1 MAKKQDNT
9 PESGITSNSG
19 SFTKGLVRDFDE
31 NFDPESSWPYARNA
45 ANNSKEGD
53 VGVLGNEPSN
63 YQCGAAP
70 YTVIGRVHL
79 YNAYWAI
86 FSTDDSNS
94 EVGIYDESLC
104 QYRTVVNDRCLNF
117 RKTRL
122 ITGAAKE
129 NFDCQWAVYFADGR
143 NPDRYINLGNSSL
156 WPDTQY
162 IGNNYYENDVLW
174 PGVQWVQDCKDVND
188 CTICTSLNT
197 LDCEEIR
204 INKLVNTPCVTVS
217 ATEGGGNLANGS
229 YVAFIAYLE
238 NGQKYGDYTSPS
250 NVQSIFDHDNLGGAL
265 TVKVSNLENKSFT
278 EFELVIAATV
288 NGQTVARRIGEYA
301 CSDAPVFIYLDSIN
315 DSLVTIPLELLPI
328 RSPLYETSDSI
339 FETGSYLLKI
349 GPRTTFDFNYQPLAN
364 QIQSKWTIVRYPSNY
379 YKDGGTNTG
388 YMRDE
393 VYSFWIRWI
402 YVTGEK
408 SKSYHIP
415 GRIGTRNDVSPS
427 VGIYP
432 NELEYNFEKENSAT
446 ITSIA
451 TSVLPDR
458 GVVIAEGDMGYWES
472 TEKYPDRNPEVWNSS
487 YNAKISG
494 TNQTTWDLCNKPIRH
509 HKMPEDIINNDA
521 KYSRAISL
529 DASGNVVANPGY
541 TGATH
546 IQVVGV
552 KFSNIKPPV
561 YIDDDGNARVIPGIV
576 GYEILRGS
584 RTGNKSIIAKGIIN
598 NMRLYNDINDTQG
611 LYANYPYN
619 PVKNISGSID
629 PTLSLTEVNGLND
642 DYTPVTENQVR
653 SDYFTFHSPDTS
665 FYKPFLS
672 VKELKIYTELGNTRN
687 VKGTFD
693 PVPGHPKQKLLT
705 NLSSTTAL
713 LLGIAEAVFAMKG
726 EESWT
731 GEGHSILNIGYT
743 GATVLG
749 NSIQSAP
756 FLFPGGYTGTTAF
769 LNSTAA
775 SNTAEAAA
783 QTAAQGFTGGFTS
796 LGGASLI
803 SGNNARLFASGQ
815 RLAVGA
821 ASLAGASGF
830 TGPSLTKI
838 HKEGTLSGLPTTI
851 ATFATIPTLY
861 TLATAAAS
869 KTIDLIYAFVKA
881 RSYVYRY
888 ASHGFLHKDNI
899 PQAKR
904 RFYINDAAYLNEGF
918 NMFVNYKINNINRFK
933 TTVLNI
939 KTTAGEVVVP
949 SITDNTGV
957 SISRNVSSN
966 ILGPD
971 DKFLSE
977 EFVKTI
983 NTTASCFYTGL
994 KIRFRNQY
1002 GQLDGVRQMPLPCV
1016 EIVNNNLPIPDSAID
1031 APEGSTVTTF
1041 NIDYSTGVLFG
1052 GDTYIGRY
1060 TEKNTFFYFY
1070 DWLYGQ
1076 PDETPFNYR
1085 AKYLGLYPRYW
1096 ADFSRYDIDGLIPS
1110 MLQNLTSP
1118 GEWATPN
1125 SQANL
1130 EQEAPGVF
1138 SLQNLITFPAIGNGN
1153 ESNRLSFS
1161 IRRGFMYLFNSGV
1174 RDFYVESDINVDQR
1188 DWGELD
1194 EQKHFEVLSDLKRL
1208 FDTRII
1214 KSGNYYKIDPSV
1226 SLSKLYYS
1234 VVSWGNMQDRQYS
1247 PEVAALCYKYLP
1259 NRVIYSLPTVLEAKK
1274 DGWRIYLPNNYRDFK
1289 SKVTAIRPIG
1299 KNGALMLFDRD
1310 SPVQI
1315 QGTETLESDMGTK
1328 ITVGDGALFNKP
1340 LQALINTDQS
1350 YEYGSCQDKF
1360 SILNTPTGIYWIS
1373 QSLGKIFTVGDG
1385 LNEIS
1390 ATGMRWWFSKFLP
1403 YRILEDFPNFEATD
1417 NPVVGVGCQASYDND
1432 FLMIYFT
1439 KKDYELRKDLPADVS
1454 LTYVGGIDFM
1464 VKSGNKVTGTKV
1476 KLGDPTYFNDVSWTI
1491 SYDPKTKAWVSFHDW
1506 HPTMMIASNQNFIT
1520 ISDNTFWRHNDRTD
1534 SYCNYYGVDHPFQV
1548 EYVVDTGQTVNT
1560 LKSIE
1565 YLLESYIYDTD
1576 GIDRF
1581 QLLDFNFDELTVY
1594 NSEQVSGELRLNMAP
1609 KDNPFNRLV
1618 YPASFASYIDIM
1630 YEKVEQKFR
1639 VNQFWDI
1646 TADRGEYNVNVQRP
1660 IWLTGWDG
1668 YRRTLNPANLNYD
1681 KSVFERKK
1689 FRHYYNNV
1697 LFTRKI
1703 SGNAKMLMKISNNKN
1718 LNSPR

>member
-86 FSTDDSNS
+86 FSTNDSNS

-393 VYSFWIRWI
+393 VYPFWIRWI

-415 GRIGTRNDVSPS
+415 GRIGTRNDVAPS

-451 TSVLPDR
+451 TSVLPDS

-487 YNAKISG
+487 YNPKISG

-521 KYSRAISL
+521 KYSRAVSL

-672 VKELKIYTELGNTRN
+672 VKELKIYTELGNTKN

-726 EESWT
+726 EESWM
-731 GEGHSILNIGYT
+731 GQGHSILNIGYT

-749 NSIQSAP
+749 NSVQNAP
-756 FLFPGGYTGTTAF
+756 FLFPGGYTGTQAY
-769 LNSTAA
+769 LASTGI
-775 SNTAEAAA
+775 SNAAEATA

-815 RLAVGA
+815 RLAIGA
-821 ASLAGASGF
+821 ASVAGASGF
-830 TGPSLTKI
+830 TGPSITKT

-957 SISRNVSSN
+957 SISRNVSPDV
-966 ILGPD
+966 LGPD

-1085 AKYLGLYPRYW
+1085 SKYLGLYPRYW

-1110 MLQNLTSP
+1110 MLQNLASP

-1138 SLQNLITFPAIGNGN
+1138 SLQNLITFPNIGNGN

-1161 IRRGFMYLFNSGV
+1161 IRRGFMYLFSSGV

-1259 NRVIYSLPTVLEAKK
+1259 NRVIYSLPTVLEGKK

-1373 QSLGKIFTVGDG
+1373 QSLGKIFTVSEG
-1385 LNEIS
+1385 LSEIS

-1439 KKDYELRKDLPADVS
+1439 KKDYELRKDLPADVT